1 MANRSV
7 QIRDI
12 DKFVQAIVES
22 GFSYRQLAKEADTNP
37 TTISL
42 LIKGERNPSPKT
54 AVNICRALGCQF
66 DDIFFVIND
75 DKSDW

>member
-7 QIRDI
+7 QIRDL
-12 DKFVQAIVES
+12 DKFIEIIVKS
-22 GFSYRQLAKEADTNP
+22 GFSYRRLAKEAKIDQ

-42 LIKGERNPSPKT
+42 LTKGERNPSPKT

-66 DDIFFVIND
+66 DDIFFVTTN
-75 DKSDW
+75 DKSH